1 MTSLETHLESE
12 GSQDM
17 SQDSIFG
24 SKEGRWTPKIRTAL
38 RQDPPIQLNHRDI
51 GRRVHLRDASLLV
64 AGVFLKAVAC
74 VIIGDA
80 GIFPHEANDLTAATG
95 FEIKVVD
102 IGNAAYGF
110 VAHGFGAAALGGRHL
125 VCI

>member
-1 MTSLETHLESE
+1 MP
-12 GSQDM
+12 QYC
-17 SQDSIFG
+17 I
-24 SKEGRWTPKIRTAL
+24 AL
-38 RQDPPIQLNHRDI
+38 RQDPSIQFNHRDI

-110 VAHGFGAAALGGRHL
+110 VAHGFGAAALCGRHL
-125 VCI
+125 VCNV